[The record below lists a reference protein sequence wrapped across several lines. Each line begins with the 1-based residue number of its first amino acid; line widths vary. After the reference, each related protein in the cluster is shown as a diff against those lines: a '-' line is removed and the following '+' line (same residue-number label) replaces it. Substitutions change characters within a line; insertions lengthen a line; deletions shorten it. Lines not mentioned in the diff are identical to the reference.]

1 MKLGGGRYRAATQV
15 KGLSPEIA
23 SVSEAE
29 AFHLAGGSI
38 LLTESGKLMRTRRGL
53 PAHGQA
59 GEAVSRYQ
67 MELIGTREDRSI
79 YQRESLDPFS
89 GIGGDKP
96 IDGEELRNYTLVLR
110 LVHSSDEVL

>member
-1 MKLGGGRYRAATQV
+1 MCAEGST
-15 KGLSPEIA
+15 PIA
-23 SVSEAE
+23 
-29 AFHLAGGSI
+29 I
-38 LLTESGKLMRTRRGL
+38 IGKLMRTRRGL

-79 YQRESLDPFS
+79 HQRESLDPFS

-96 IDGEELRNYTLVLR
+96 IDGEELRNYTLVVGL
-110 LVHSSDEVL
+110 LHSTDEVL